1 MILSENMD
9 KDQPLLTSDFWCT
22 NDIRTSKTTFTW
34 KIKGFKDNHSAY
46 NLEGIKSGEIFV
58 RGREDGDRDSRWML
72 EIKPGTIQAP
82 LFKCP
87 IRIVV
92 HSKTNDSIKAQLCL
106 QLIDSSKKE
115 RIEAGKVIQS
125 HNFDEESSCL
135 LWSSCHW
142 STITDSPDKFLVDGH
157 LEFILDITFGNP
169 SFSLGQATNVKVKDP
184 SHNQKPSANFKE
196 FLLSKEMSDIQIKCG
211 DKTFDAHQLI
221 LSAWSPVFRGMFLA
235 EMKEKESRMV
245 EIQDLDSSVVL
256 EMLKFIYTGRCCVS
270 DEDPDP
276 KVVKELLEAA
286 NKYQVTALK
295 KMCEEVMIKMLEPD
309 NSLQILEYA
318 DTYGAQELKKQALEI
333 IVGNMKTILRS
344 DDWKKCTKKRP
355 RLCAVI
361 SEALANRMYDDWQ

>member
-1 MILSENMD
+1 MSVNR
-9 KDQPLLTSDFWCT
+9 KVDQPTVESDLWCT

-125 HNFDEESSCL
+125 HN
-135 LWSSCHW
+135 
-142 STITDSPDKFLVDGH
+142 
-157 LEFILDITFGNP
+157 
-169 SFSLGQATNVKVKDP
+169 
-184 SHNQKPSANFKE
+184 QKPSANFKE

-245 EIQDLDSSVVL
+245 EIQDLS
-256 EMLKFIYTGRCCVS
+256 
-270 DEDPDP
+270 
-276 KVVKELLEAA
+276 
-286 NKYQVTALK
+286 
-295 KMCEEVMIKMLEPD
+295 
-309 NSLQILEYA
+309 
-318 DTYGAQELKKQALEI
+318 
-333 IVGNMKTILRS
+333 
-344 DDWKKCTKKRP
+344 
-355 RLCAVI
+355 
-361 SEALANRMYDDWQ
+361 